1 MESLVNLKRN
11 LRSVI
16 PAYGFTPIGAG
27 EGGNFCALVRGKE
40 GKKDAQPFDGSA
52 RGSRN
57 EYDLY
62 TNKTFGHRDSII
74 YVIFLFFSLFLF
86 LSFR

>member
-27 EGGNFCALVRGKE
+27 EGGLLCTSSGERKAKR
-40 GKKDAQPFDGSA
+40 PFDGSA

-62 TNKTFGHRDSII
+62 GIKRLGTETR
-74 YVIFLFFSLFLF
+74 
-86 LSFR
+86 

>member
-1 MESLVNLKRN
+1 MIGETEREGEKEREEERRWVSVKMQQTRGAEWFEVESLVNLKRN

-27 EGGNFCALVRGKE
+27 EGGGNFCALVRGKE

-52 RGSRN
+52 RGS
-57 EYDLY
+57 
-62 TNKTFGHRDSII
+62 
-74 YVIFLFFSLFLF
+74 
-86 LSFR
+86 